1 MAPIF
6 VTGGTGF
13 VGKAVVR
20 ALQAHGFIVRCLVR
34 PGSEPDLKGFEAI
47 ERVPGDVLTPKGLVA
62 SMQGCAAV
70 IHLVGIIR
78 EHPGLGVTFER
89 LHAVATANM
98 VEATQAARVRR
109 YLYISALGTRPNARS
124 RYHQTKWEA
133 EERVRGS
140 GLEWTIFRPS
150 VIYGPG
156 DGFVT
161 MLARMVRRLPVVP
174 VIGNGKY
181 QLQPVPVEQVAE
193 AFARA
198 LTREGTAGQTY
209 EVGGPRPYPFLEILD
224 LIGAALGKRKV
235 RKVYQPLGVMRPLVA
250 WLERL
255 PFFPLTSD
263 QLLMLEEN
271 NVCDPKPFFRAF
283 DLEPIE
289 FPDGLRQMFQI

>member
-13 VGKAVVR
+13 VGKVVVR

-34 PGSEPDLKGFEAI
+34 PGSERDLRGFEAI
-47 ERVPGDVLTPKGLVA
+47 ERVPGDVLTPKGLAA
-62 SMQGCAAV
+62 SMQGCAAT

-78 EHPGLGVTFER
+78 EHPGLGITFER

-98 VEATQAARVRR
+98 VEAAQAAGVRR
-109 YLYISALGTRPNARS
+109 YLQMSALGTRTNARA

-133 EERVRGS
+133 EERLRGS

-181 QLQPVPVEQVAE
+181 QLQPVAVEQVAE

-209 EVGGPRPYPFLEILD
+209 EVGGPRPYPFVEILD
-224 LIGAALGKRKV
+224 LIAAALGRRKV
-235 RKVYQPLGVMRPLVA
+235 RKIYQPLGVMRPLVA
-250 WLERL
+250 CLERL

-289 FPDGLRQMFQI
+289 FPDGLRRMFQI

>member
-1 MAPIF
+1 M
-6 VTGGTGF
+6 
-13 VGKAVVR
+13 
-20 ALQAHGFIVRCLVR
+20 
-34 PGSEPDLKGFEAI
+34 
-47 ERVPGDVLTPKGLVA
+47 
-62 SMQGCAAV
+62 
-70 IHLVGIIR
+70 
-78 EHPGLGVTFER
+78 
-89 LHAVATANM
+89 
-98 VEATQAARVRR
+98 
-109 YLYISALGTRPNARS
+109 
-124 RYHQTKWEA
+124 
-133 EERVRGS
+133 RGS

-181 QLQPVPVEQVAE
+181 QLQPVAVEQAAE

-209 EVGGPRPYPFLEILD
+209 EVGGPRPYPFVEILD
-224 LIGAALGKRKV
+224 LIGAALGRRKV
-235 RKVYQPLGVMRPLVA
+235 RKIYQPLGVMRPLVA
-250 WLERL
+250 CLERL

-289 FPDGLRQMFQI
+289 FPDGLRRMFQI